1 MVSHFQRPQHRMNH
15 LGSSLRATREA
26 LARGVTPL
34 ENGQPFPTG
43 VPSGQQ
49 LSGSLNPSISN
60 SRSTSTQTTYATF
73 MSNCLMFK
81 FCKITEKDQEFLY
94 QLYANT
100 REAEMKM
107 TGWDLKKQDEFLR
120 MQFNA
125 QHQHYQKHYADA
137 DFQLIQLN
145 GTNIGRLYVEELN
158 DEFRLIDIALVADQR
173 NKGYGGKLM
182 QQLLSKA
189 QESLK
194 PVRLHVEQFNPAW
207 HFYAR
212 LGFETI
218 ENRGVYLFMEWQ
230 THTKPTKASPLD

>member
-1 MVSHFQRPQHRMNH
+1 
-15 LGSSLRATREA
+15 
-26 LARGVTPL
+26 
-34 ENGQPFPTG
+34 
-43 VPSGQQ
+43 
-49 LSGSLNPSISN
+49 
-60 SRSTSTQTTYATF
+60 
-73 MSNCLMFK
+73 MFK

-100 REAEMKM
+100 REAEMEM
-107 TGWDLKKQDEFLR
+107 TDWDLKKQHEFLR

-145 GTNIGRLYVEELN
+145 GENIGRFYVEELN

-182 QQLLSKA
+182 RLLLSKA
-189 QESLK
+189 EESLK
-194 PVRLHVEQFNPAW
+194 PVRLHVEQFNPARY
-207 HFYAR
+207 FYAR
-212 LGFETI
+212 FGFETI

-230 THTKPTKASPLD
+230 PDTKPTNASSLD